1 MFHLNINIKIAMF
14 LFTIVLVFVSFS
26 FSQEQDSSFIP
37 GELLSSV
44 PFKGGFCEVYGP
56 LTILTTR
63 GAEFSFGPTVKFKG
77 NEFQVQKP
85 ESDSAFI
92 VSSIYARRLSSTKK
106 PLSLFQKI
114 NCTKQ
119 SWNKSLSTIDFS
131 FAAKDISILIQTYMS
146 AFNGQFI
153 IKSIKCISLTSPTK

>member
-1 MFHLNINIKIAMF
+1 MFNLGINSKVAIFFMSIILSFVF
-14 LFTIVLVFVSFS
+14 LSFS
-26 FSQEQDSSFIP
+26 LEEDTSFVP
-37 GELLSSV
+37 SELLSAV

-56 LTILTTR
+56 LTILATK

>member
-1 MFHLNINIKIAMF
+1 MYNSNLNNKAEIF
-14 LFTIVLVFVSFS
+14 LFIIILFFVSFS

-44 PFKGGFCEVYGP
+44 PFKGGFCEIYGP
-56 LTILTTR
+56 LTILATK

-92 VSSIYARRLSSTKK
+92 VSAIYARRLSSTKK
-106 PLSLFQKI
+106 PLSSFQKI
-114 NCTKQ
+114 NCSKQ

-131 FAAKDISILIQTYMS
+131 FAANDMTILIQTYMS
-146 AFNGQFI
+146 AFSGQFI